1 MPAASSVRSDA
12 AQARMGGAP
21 RDFTQEDKIMTH
33 VYKAAKLS
41 DLLANYQTFLGDA
54 NFLEKDFA
62 RYYAVTPATI
72 HAAARRRLHDGHA
85 VMRVTPMPK
94 YADGKPVR

>member
-1 MPAASSVRSDA
+1 
-12 AQARMGGAP
+12 
-21 RDFTQEDKIMTH
+21 MTH